1 VSARPTITATLVCRH
16 EEAVV
21 ERCLSSLRDLVDE
34 MIVIHDGP
42 CEDRT
47 LEIAASMGARTAELP
62 LVGHA
67 ERHTV
72 TAYEWATGDWIFSID
87 ADEFLSDELRRELH
101 GLVARDDVNGYEFL
115 WRMWD
120 GTRYISERG
129 PHKLSLFRRSAL
141 HVSGLIH
148 SVEQVDPPVVRS
160 DLHLEHRPLYN
171 NWTLRNMWGKWRR
184 WARINAEEL
193 LSPLE
198 DLPAFNLPVK
208 PRWTWRRKVLNT
220 LSPALIVPY
229 FFGTFAVSLYRGR
242 EVLSLRE
249 NVRFALY
256 SAIYSTMV
264 QVYVAKKLY
273 LDRVRPAR

>member
-1 VSARPTITATLVCRH
+1 VNARPTITATLVCRH

-34 MIVIHDGP
+34 IIVIHDGP

-72 TAYEWATGDWIFSID
+72 TAYEWATGDWIISID

-120 GTRYISERG
+120 GTRYITERG
-129 PHKLSLFRRSAL
+129 PYKLSLFRRSAL
-141 HVSGLIH
+141 HVGGLIH

-171 NWTLRNMWGKWRR
+171 NWTLPNMWGKWRR
-184 WARINAEEL
+184 WARINAEEML
-193 LSPLE
+193 MPLE
-198 DLPAFNLPVK
+198 DLPTFNLPVK
-208 PRWTWRRKVLNT
+208 PRWTWRRKVLNA
-220 LSPALIVPY
+220 LSPVLIVPY
-229 FFGTFAVSLYRGR
+229 FVGTFTVSLYRGR
-242 EVLSLRE
+242 ETYSPRE
-249 NVRFALY
+249 GVRFALY

-273 LDRVRPAR
+273 LDRVRPTR

>member
-1 VSARPTITATLVCRH
+1 LSDAPTITATLVARH
-16 EEAVV
+16 EEGVI
-21 ERCLSSLRDLVDE
+21 ERCLSSLRDVVDE

-47 LEIAASMGARTAELP
+47 LEIAERMGARTAELP

-87 ADEFLSDELRRELH
+87 ADEFLSEELRRELR
-101 GLVARDDVNGYEFL
+101 GLVAREDVNGYEFL

-120 GTRYISERG
+120 GSRYITERG

-160 DLHLEHRPLYN
+160 GLHLEHRPLYN
-171 NWTLRNMWGKWRR
+171 NWTLPNMWSKWRR
-184 WARINAEEL
+184 WARINAEEML
-193 LSPLE
+193 MPLE

-208 PRWTWRRKVLNT
+208 PRWTWRRKVLNA
-220 LSPALIVPY
+220 LSPLLIVPY
-229 FFGTFAVSLYRGR
+229 FFGTFVVSLHRGR
-242 EVLSLRE
+242 EVYSLRE
-249 NVRFALY
+249 GVRFALY

-264 QVYVAKKLY
+264 QVYVAKMLY
-273 LDRVRPAR
+273 LDRLR